1 MPTFYYLDNG
11 SSTSFKIAVGPI
23 FPKNTEYYAKLVAD
37 SDAATGLALIA
48 FQERVPIS
56 TGSGV

>member
-1 MPTFYYLDNG
+1 ML
-11 SSTSFKIAVGPI
+11 SIR
-23 FPKNTEYYAKLVAD
+23 EYYAKLVAD